1 MIRPVLA
8 EERLMT
14 SLKQTERLA
23 VGEGL
28 PLAEALAGL
37 RWTADGLIPAIAQQ
51 HDSGEV
57 LMMAWLN
64 RESLEETLRT
74 GRVCYWSRSRQKLW
88 RKGESSGQVQV
99 LKEMRFDCDG
109 DTVLLK
115 VDQTGPACHTG
126 RRDCFY
132 NLVQGDRVVVDR
144 APLIDPDT
152 LYGR

>member
-1 MIRPVLA
+1 MA
-8 EERLMT
+8 

-23 VGEGL
+23 VGEGI
-28 PLAEALAGL
+28 PLAAALEGL
-37 RWTADGLIPAIAQQ
+37 RWDADGLVPAIAQQ

-57 LMMAWLN
+57 LMMAWMN
-64 RESLEETLRT
+64 REALDETLRT

-109 DTVLLK
+109 DTILLR

-126 RRDCFY
+126 RRACFY
-132 NLVQGDRVVVDR
+132 NRVDGDRLVVDR